1 MQWLADPPDWQGM
14 KAMFSRTHGNALHA
28 CLSLFAKR
36 SVAQTGWTAHP
47 AARSAHCAGS
57 ATFCRQSH
65 HLRSGPWTPWTT
77 CSCIWSVDSPPSCFL
92 PLKHRVP
99 KGQRDCKFGWW
110 MHFPWVGLICLFQLI
125 PTYSSFI
132 IFYLYIYNF
141 NVFISKTDLFMH
153 SLLRIP
159 GPNMQCLG
167 WQNPINVCIPVSI
180 LPRIWWDKWSALQLF
195 IFTPDCR
202 GCCSIVLFT
211 TACQILKVWMRS
223 ICLVARC
230 SAW

>member
-77 CSCIWSVDSPPSCFL
+77 CSCIWSVDSPTSCFL

-132 IFYLYIYNF
+132 IFYLYIYI
-141 NVFISKTDLFMH
+141 ISMCLFPRLIC
-153 SLLRIP
+153 S
-159 GPNMQCLG
+159 
-167 WQNPINVCIPVSI
+167 CIPSWEFQV
-180 LPRIWWDKWSALQLF
+180 Q
-195 IFTPDCR
+195 TCN
-202 GCCSIVLFT
+202 V
-211 TACQILKVWMRS
+211 
-223 ICLVARC
+223 
-230 SAW
+230 